1 MSSLLSAAAGPSGA
15 IRGVWN
21 LVRAL
26 VGGDRA
32 MLPEKAPTTPS
43 PDWTAP
49 KRFGWY
55 VLEYDYLSMT
65 NHANKHDLVY
75 PPLDVRLAF
84 QSKEPNKYFGQ
95 KLSGCTI

>member
-1 MSSLLSAAAGPSGA
+1 
-15 IRGVWN
+15 
-21 LVRAL
+21 
-26 VGGDRA
+26 

-55 VLEYDYLSMT
+55 VLECDYLSMT

-75 PPLDVRLAF
+75 PPKAGDDRLSISLLLQCWISVR
-84 QSKEPNKYFGQ
+84 Q
-95 KLSGCTI
+95 KNTKATKAS